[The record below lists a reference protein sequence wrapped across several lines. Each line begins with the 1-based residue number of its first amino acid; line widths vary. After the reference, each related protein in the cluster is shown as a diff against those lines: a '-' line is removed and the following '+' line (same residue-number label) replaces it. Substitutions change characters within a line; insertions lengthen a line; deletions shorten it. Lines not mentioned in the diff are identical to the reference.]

1 MITAVFET
9 LDHCVRTAHLREA
22 PAVFPVA
29 LYEPPQSPPAFAR
42 STADADFSRKPAAG
56 RQQLRVYKR
65 QWVRDSVAYYR
76 EEWRDD
82 A

>member
-9 LDHCVRTAHLREA
+9 LDFCVRTAQLREA
-22 PAVFPVA
+22 PAVLPVV
-29 LYEPPQSPPAFAR
+29 LYEPIPPESPHVRDLSAERRTSKKGF
-42 STADADFSRKPAAG
+42 
-56 RQQLRVYKR
+56 RVYKR
-65 QWVRDSVAYYR
+65 QWARDGIAYYR